1 MIEKKQPSEVEK
13 KVEPP
18 KEDDADKVK
27 NASVSADDLKTI
39 ISQVIDEKLKPITEQ
54 YAALSKRQDEG
65 EKSVKDIVESLK
77 SNFFNIETK
86 KETDDEL
93 QELAD
98 NYEV

>member
-1 MIEKKQPSEVEK
+1 MIEKKQPPEVEK

-18 KEDDADKVK
+18 KEDDADKIK